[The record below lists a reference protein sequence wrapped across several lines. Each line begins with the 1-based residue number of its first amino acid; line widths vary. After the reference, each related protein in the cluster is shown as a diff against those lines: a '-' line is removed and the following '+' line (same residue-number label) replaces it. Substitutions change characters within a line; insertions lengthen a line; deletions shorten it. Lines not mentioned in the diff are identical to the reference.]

1 MEIWANQEWPVGM
14 ATREREAN
22 CEVKKQR
29 ERAAEVG
36 RAGQGSERS
45 VGRAHRRDLVG
56 APATQAV
63 RPQIFIY
70 LLFQRKVAPIIQ
82 ATKKL
87 EV

>member
-36 RAGQGSERS
+36 RAGQG
-45 VGRAHRRDLVG
+45 RAPREAWAAHTEG
-56 APATQAV
+56 IWSV
-63 RPQIFIY
+63 RPQHKQCDLNFSFIY
-70 LLFQRKVAPIIQ
+70 YAKEKWLL
-82 ATKKL
+82 
-87 EV
+87 